1 MSNTEDLSIVRP
13 ELLQIAEAV
22 ARDKAIDQELVIEA
36 MEEAIQTAAKKKYGQ
51 ELQIKAKIDR
61 KSGEIRLSRV
71 LLVVESVELASEQV
85 TLEQGK
91 FIDQSAKIG
100 DLLHDPLPPIDFGRV
115 SAQTAKQVIV
125 QKVKEA
131 DKERQYQ
138 EFKDKAGQIISGIVK
153 RVEYGNIY
161 LDLGKAEAFMRKD
174 DAIPREVF
182 RPGDRTRAFITEVKK
197 DINGPQIYLSRTS
210 NDFMAA
216 LFTQE
221 VPEIYDGIITIKSVA
236 RDPGSRAKIAV
247 TSNDKTIDPVG
258 ACVGMRG
265 SRVQAIVNELQGEKI
280 DIIPWSEDAASFIVN
295 TLSPAE
301 VTKVVLDEEIKKV
314 EVIVPDDQLSLAI
327 GRKGQNVRLASH
339 VSKWE
344 ISILTEG
351 DESDRRQKETK
362 KETQELIDALVID
375 EVIAHLLVSEGFK
388 KVETVAYVPIEELKS
403 IGGFDEKLAE
413 ELKSRAI
420 TFLEEKEE
428 ELEKERKQLGVED
441 SLKNLEIL
449 DLETLVIL
457 GKNNIKTKDDLADLS
472 SDELL
477 EIVGGKIQDIEEAN
491 KIIMKARE
499 DWFNDIN

>member
-1 MSNTEDLSIVRP
+1 MSNTDELAVVRP

-22 ARDKAIDQELVIEA
+22 ARDKAIEQDLVVEA
-36 MEEAIQTAAKKKYGQ
+36 MEEAIESAAKKKYGQ
-51 ELQIKAKIDR
+51 ELNIKAEIDR
-61 KSGEIRLSRV
+61 KSGEIKISRV
-71 LLVVESVELASEQV
+71 LQVVEVVENSATQIL
-85 TLEQGK
+85 LEQ
-91 FIDQSAKIG
+91 AKYINK
-100 DLLHDPLPPIDFGRV
+100 DAEVDKDIFDPLPPIDFGRV
-115 SAQTAKQVIV
+115 AAQTAKQVIV

-138 EFKDKAGQIISGIVK
+138 EFKDKTGQIISGIVK
-153 RVEYGNIY
+153 RVEYGNVY
-161 LDLGKAEAFMRKD
+161 LDLGKAEAYMRKD
-174 DAIPREVF
+174 DTIPREIF

-210 NDFMAA
+210 NDFMSA

-221 VPEIYDGIITIKSVA
+221 VPEIYDGIIKINSVA

-247 TSNDKTIDPVG
+247 FSSDKTIDPVG

-301 VTKVVLDEEIKKV
+301 VTKVVLDEENNKV

-351 DESDRRQKETK
+351 AESERRQKELK
-362 KETQELIDALVID
+362 KETQALIDALVID

-388 KVETVAYVPIEELKS
+388 TIETVAYVPIEELKS
-403 IGGFDEKLAE
+403 IEGFDESLAE
-413 ELKSRAI
+413 ELKNRALNFI
-420 TFLEEKEE
+420 EEKEE
-428 ELEKERKQLGVED
+428 ELEKERKKLGVED
-441 SLKNLEIL
+441 AIKEIDLL
-449 DLETLVIL
+449 DPEMLVML
-457 GKNNIKTKDDLADLS
+457 GKNNIKSKNDLADLS
-472 SDELL
+472 SEELL
-477 EIVGGKIQDIEEAN
+477 DIVGEKLQGIDEAN
-491 KIIMKARE
+491 KVIMKARE
-499 DWFNDIN
+499 DWFKE